1 MTCHRSLPLICD
13 RDIGNQ
19 ELSPVIQVK
28 KSDSGLQRGP
38 KSSLFFFAASYTFSE
53 ELGHHAHSKINSGV
67 EREKSQREECEN
79 LKRRENIGAQHP

>member
-1 MTCHRSLPLICD
+1 MTCPRSLSLICD

-19 ELSPVIQVK
+19 ELSPIIQVK

-38 KSSLFFFAASYTFSE
+38 NSSLFFFAASYTFSG

-67 EREKSQREECEN
+67 EREKSKREECEN